1 MPNQFLYHKLISMI
15 PKISAFP
22 KCYIEDIA
30 IKKTMNLEQWIDMS
44 VDLNADGLEMY
55 NLFLESY
62 EPAYL
67 AHIRNRVEESGRTIP
82 MFCCSPDLCNPD
94 PDIRKNEIE
103 KQKASIKAA
112 ALLGCSTCRVLS
124 GQRNPQLTVDSGVN
138 LVVFAIRDELLPLA
152 HDLGI
157 TLAMENHYKDPLW
170 MYPEFAQKKAVFVRI
185 IRAIDDTRF
194 GVQFDPS
201 NAIVAGEDPVQ
212 LMEEIKDRIVS
223 MHASDRYL
231 LPGHDLAELAEA
243 DGNLGYSPILK
254 HGEVGKGLNNYDKI
268 FSILKEIGYNG
279 WISIE
284 DGENGMEEMARSID
298 FLKNMRKKYFKG

>member
-1 MPNQFLYHKLISMI
+1 MI

-30 IKKTMNLEQWIDMS
+30 VKKTMNLEQWIDMS
-44 VDLNADGLEMY
+44 VDLKADGLEMY

-62 EPAYL
+62 ETAYL
-67 AHIRNRVEESGRTIP
+67 AHIRLRVENLGMTIP

-94 PDIRKNEIE
+94 PVVRKNEIE
-103 KQKASIKAA
+103 KQKASMRAA
-112 ALLGCSTCRVLS
+112 AALGCSTCRVLS
-124 GQRNPQLTVDSGVN
+124 GQRNPQLTIDAGVK
-138 LVVFAIRDELLPLA
+138 LVISAIRDELLPLA
-152 HDLGI
+152 HELNI

-170 MYPEFAQKKAVFVRI
+170 LFPEFAQKKEVFVKI
-185 IRAIDDTRF
+185 IRAIEDKRF

-201 NAIVAGEDPVQ
+201 NAIVAGDNPVQ
-212 LMEEIKDRIVS
+212 LLKEIRDRVVS

-231 LPGHDLAELAEA
+231 LPGHDLAELVAA

-254 HGEVGKGLNNYDKI
+254 HGEVGKGLNDYDKI
-268 FSILKEIGYNG
+268 FSILKKIKYSG

-284 DGENGMEEMARSID
+284 DGENGMDEMARSIE
-298 FLKNMRKKYFKG
+298 FLKKMRRKYFKG

>member
-1 MPNQFLYHKLISMI
+1 MI
-15 PKISAFP
+15 PRISAFP

-30 IKKTMNLEQWIDMS
+30 IKKTMTLEQWIDMS
-44 VDLNADGLEMY
+44 VDLQADGLEMY
-55 NLFLESY
+55 NHFLESY

-67 AHIRNRVEESGRTIP
+67 AHIRHKVEKLGMTIP

-94 PDIRKNEIE
+94 PAIRKNEIE
-103 KQKASIKAA
+103 KQKESIRAA
-112 ALLGCSTCRVLS
+112 AALGCSTCRVLS
-124 GQRNPQLTVDSGVN
+124 GQRNPQLTVDSGVK
-138 LVVFAIRDELLPLA
+138 LVVSAIRDELLPLA
-152 HDLGI
+152 HELGV

-170 MYPEFAQKKAVFVRI
+170 MYPEFAQKKDVFVRI
-185 IRAIDDTRF
+185 IREIEDERF

-201 NAIVAGEDPVQ
+201 NAIVAGDDPVK
-212 LMEEIKDRIVS
+212 LMDEIKDRIVS

-231 LPGHDLAELAEA
+231 LPGHDLTELAKA

-254 HGEVGKGLNNYDKI
+254 HGEVGKGLNDYDKI
-268 FSILKEIGYNG
+268 FSILKKIGYDG

-298 FLKNMRKKYFKG
+298 FLKKLRKKYFKG